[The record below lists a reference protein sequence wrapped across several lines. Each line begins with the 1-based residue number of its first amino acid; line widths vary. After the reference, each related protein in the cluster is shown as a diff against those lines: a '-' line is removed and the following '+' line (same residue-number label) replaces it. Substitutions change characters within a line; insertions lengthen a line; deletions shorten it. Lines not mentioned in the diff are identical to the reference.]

1 MQQPGDDIKLTWDDL
16 IVDNVTPDEAAAWLG
31 DWDWLGIG
39 RMAPIF
45 LSRFGNWFFHRPDGS
60 IHMLEVS
67 EAVIEQV
74 APDFGQFQAAVNTQA
89 WQEQYLYSALV
100 LRYRRQG
107 VIASGRQA
115 IGLAPHPALVPSI
128 SSCKPMV
135 LDMVVWQSICAQTL
149 RQVRGVA

>member
-1 MQQPGDDIKLTWDDL
+1 MFLGASRWPPQIVIRYATPMQQPGDDIKLTWDDL

-45 LSRFGNWFFHRPDGS
+45 LSRFGNWFFYRPDGS

-74 APDFGQFQAAVNTQA
+74 CAGLQPVPGGGQHAGVAGAVSVLRLGAAVP
-89 WQEQYLYSALV
+89 SP
-100 LRYRRQG
+100 RRRC
-107 VIASGRQA
+107 GR
-115 IGLAPHPALVPSI
+115 
-128 SSCKPMV
+128 
-135 LDMVVWQSICAQTL
+135 
-149 RQVRGVA
+149 